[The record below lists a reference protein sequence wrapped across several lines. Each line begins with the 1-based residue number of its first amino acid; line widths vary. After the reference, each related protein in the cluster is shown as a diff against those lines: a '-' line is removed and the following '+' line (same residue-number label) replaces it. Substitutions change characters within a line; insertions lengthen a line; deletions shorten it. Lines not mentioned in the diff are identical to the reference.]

1 MRFSRWSETFNDQI
15 SDNKVRKDH
24 KMMAQELK
32 HLTFGRDV
40 FNPEIIVDIAN
51 TDVIPA
57 GQKCVSFIDRH

>member
-1 MRFSRWSETFNDQI
+1 
-15 SDNKVRKDH
+15 
-24 KMMAQELK
+24 MMAQELK